1 MASEDLAR
9 MKNRLTAM
17 FDQVVDI
24 AQEDLST
31 PTIGNRTL
39 AAELLKSAAE
49 IAKAVAAIEREER
62 DAGAEDKL
70 GKLKAPANRPG

>member
-9 MKNRLTAM
+9 MKNRLTAV

-24 AQEDLST
+24 AEEDLNT

-70 GKLKAPANRPG
+70 GKLKVPANRPG

>member
-1 MASEDLAR
+1 MAIEDLAR

-24 AQEDLST
+24 AQEDLDT
-31 PTIGNRTL
+31 ATISNRTL

-62 DAGAEDKL
+62 NAGAEDKL